1 MLLKRRGPLP
11 VLALALALVGVSEGV
26 AAAQTPREVALKY
39 AVDNAQAF
47 GVTPADVAN
56 LTVTYEYRSA
66 HNGVTHVNVRQVHE
80 DLEVFEGNATINV
93 ASGNRVIFAGGN
105 LVRLPPSTASSAQL
119 DAVDAV
125 EAAADK
131 LDLDSAGGP
140 ARAALQESRATRSL
154 STGGISAEPIPAK
167 LGYSATKARPAPGV
181 DGHDRRCRGRA
192 PVGGDGRRRQRR
204 AAAQGRLELAR
215 QDAESGQRR
224 VELPRVRVP
233 EAGPERRRA
242 HVGDQP
248 SGRVR
253 LSVRV
258 A

>member
-39 AVDNAQAF
+39 AVDNAGEF

-93 ASGNRVIFAGGN
+93 ATGNRVIFAGGN
-105 LVRLPPSTASSAQL
+105 LVRLPPSTPANARL
-119 DAVDAV
+119 DAADAV
-125 EAAADK
+125 EAAADG
-131 LDLDSAGGP
+131 LDLDRPAGLRVLRST
-140 ARAALQESRATRSL
+140 ARDTVL

-167 LGYSATKARPAPGV
+167 LGYSATKDGLRLAWQVTIDDAE
-181 DGHDRRCRGRA
+181 DGHLWEVTVDAASGALLRKDDWSSHAKTPNPVIDGSSYRVFEFPKQDPNDGERTLVTNPGR
-192 PVGGDGRRRQRR
+192 
-204 AAAQGRLELAR
+204 
-215 QDAESGQRR
+215 
-224 VELPRVRVP
+224 RVRV
-233 EAGPERRRA
+233 A
-242 HVGDQP
+242 
-248 SGRVR
+248 
-253 LSVRV
+253 VRV